1 MITPCIF
8 IDLKNKMK
16 KAIIFDPYLDTL
28 GGGER
33 YSLTFATQL
42 INLGFRVEIAWK
54 DSETLK
60 KAEER
65 FGLNLEGLKLNK
77 IAFDI
82 FSQNTSFLKK
92 LFFTMRYGLIFWVSD
107 GSLPFLF
114 SRNNLVHFQVP
125 FKTLGGGSFTNTIKS
140 LFVNKFVYNSRFTA
154 AVHEKHLPKTKSFV
168 LYPPI
173 DTASFNKGT
182 KENIIL
188 SVARFDSPS
197 HSKRQDVLIKAF
209 SILHK
214 TNPDYEL
221 FLSGGS
227 NGTSDTLALL
237 KEQAGSLPIKFLVN
251 PDFDKLKSLYAKS
264 KFFWH
269 AAGFEIDEEIDPEK
283 VEHFGMTTVE
293 AMSAGCVPVVI
304 AKGGQ
309 KEIITKDT
317 GVLCNTPEE
326 MAKETSVLINSPKK
340 LATLSANLEERSKN
354 FSTDQFSKKIK
365 TLI

>member
-1 MITPCIF
+1 
-8 IDLKNKMK
+8 MK
-16 KAIIFDPYLDTL
+16 KALIFDPYLDTL

-33 YSLTFATQL
+33 YSLTFAAQL
-42 INLGFRVEIAWK
+42 ISFGYRVEVAWK
-54 DSETLK
+54 DSDTLK

-65 FGLNLEGLKLNK
+65 FGLDLSGLKLNK
-77 IAFDI
+77 NAFNI
-82 FSQNTSFLKK
+82 FTQKTSFFKK
-92 LFFTMRYGLIFWVSD
+92 LFFTLRYGLIFWVSD

-125 FKTLGGGSFTNTIKS
+125 FKTLGGGSFTNAIKS

-154 AVHEKHLPKTKSFV
+154 NVHEKHLPKNKSFI

-173 DTASFNKGT
+173 DTDSFSPGT

-209 SILHK
+209 RVLNK

-221 FLSGGS
+221 FLAGGS
-227 NGTSDTLALL
+227 NGTSDTIALL

-269 AAGFEIDEEIDPEK
+269 AAGFGIDEDTDPEK

-326 MAKETSVLINSPKK
+326 MAKETIAIIGSPKK
-340 LATLSANLEERSKN
+340 LAMLTENLEERSKN
-354 FSTDQFSKKIK
+354 FSTSQFSKKIK
-365 TLI
+365 SLL